1 MDRDMRIKRQREFLI
16 QAAYWLIW
24 LCVVVVIIKCVG
36 SVLLPFV
43 IAFVV
48 AWGLSF
54 PVDYI
59 AEKGHLNRSFVSV
72 VVVALFYVLIA
83 AGIYLLGSRVIA
95 LLQEFYTEITYFW
108 SGTMIPMIQ
117 RCCGWLNAFL
127 QGTDVAMRQTADAAS
142 VDVVSRTGEMLSG
155 VSGKVISGVSDVAL
169 YIPGVCM
176 NILIGVIATVFM
188 ELEFHE
194 IWEFLGR
201 QIPERWKKNVTE
213 IQAYT
218 FGMLKKCIFSYILI
232 FGMTYVELSAG
243 FLLLG
248 IDGAF
253 TIAFIVAFL
262 DILPV
267 LGTGTVLLP
276 WMIIAIT
283 SGNLQVGIGLLVL
296 YLVITVVRNIVEPRL
311 VGSQM
316 GLSPVVM
323 LPCMILGLHF
333 LGILGLFFVPY
344 GVAFAKSLN
353 DRGVIHIFKTKSEE
367 EESTRNV

>member
-1 MDRDMRIKRQREFLI
+1 MDRDMRVKRQKEFLI

-24 LCVVVVIIKCVG
+24 ICVAVVLIKCAG

-43 IAFVV
+43 AAFVV

-54 PVDYI
+54 PVDHI
-59 AEKGHLNRSFVSV
+59 AEKLHLSRSFVSV
-72 VVVALFYVLIA
+72 AVVLLFYLLIA

-95 LLQEFYTEITYFW
+95 LVQEFYAEITYFW
-108 SGTMIPMIQ
+108 NGTMIPMI
-117 RCCGWLNAFL
+117 RACCGWLN
-127 QGTDVAMRQTADAAS
+127 GVWQTADITAAEA
-142 VDVVSRTGEMLSG
+142 VNQAGEMLSG
-155 VSGKVISGVSDVAL
+155 VSVKVINGVSDMAFN
-169 YIPGVCM
+169 IPSVCM
-176 NILIGVIATVFM
+176 NILIAVIATVFT

-194 IWEFLGR
+194 IWDFLER
-201 QIPERWKKNVTE
+201 QIPKRWQKAVTE

-218 FGMLKKCIFSYILI
+218 LGMLRKCIFSYAFIC
-232 FGMTYVELSAG
+232 GMTYAELVVG
-243 FLLLG
+243 FLLLR

-253 TIAFIVAFL
+253 TIALIIALL

-276 WMIIAIT
+276 WMIIAIA
-283 SGNLQVGIGLLVL
+283 SGNLRVGIGLLVL

-333 LGILGLFFVPY
+333 FGILGLFLVPY
-344 GVAFAKSLN
+344 GVAFVKSLN
-353 DRGVIHIFKTKSEE
+353 DRGIIHIFKT
-367 EESTRNV
+367 RPQ

>member
-1 MDRDMRIKRQREFLI
+1 MNRDMRIKRQKEFLI

-24 LCVVVVIIKCVG
+24 ICVAVGLIKCAG

-43 IAFVV
+43 AAFAV
-48 AWGLSF
+48 AWGLSR

-59 AEKGHLNRSFVSV
+59 AEKLHFNRGFVSV
-72 VVVALFYVLIA
+72 VIVVLFYLLIA

-95 LLQEFYTEITYFW
+95 LVQEFYTEITYFW
-108 SGTMIPMIQ
+108 SGTMIPMI
-117 RCCGWLNAFL
+117 RACCGWLN
-127 QGTDVAMRQTADAAS
+127 GVWQTADITAAEA
-142 VDVVSRTGEMLSG
+142 VNQAGEMLSG
-155 VSGKVISGVSDVAL
+155 VSVKVINGVSDMAFN
-169 YIPGVCM
+169 IPSVCM
-176 NILIGVIATVFM
+176 NILIAVIATVFT

-194 IWEFLGR
+194 IRDFLRR
-201 QIPERWKKNVTE
+201 QIPKRWQKAVAE
-213 IQAYT
+213 IQGYT
-218 FGMLKKCIFSYILI
+218 VEMLRKCVFSYAFICA
-232 FGMTYVELSAG
+232 MTYAELAAG
-243 FLLLG
+243 FLLLR

-253 TIAFIVAFL
+253 TIALIIALL

-276 WMIIAIT
+276 WMIIAIA
-283 SGNLQVGIGLLVL
+283 SGNLRVGIGLLVL

-333 LGILGLFFVPY
+333 FGILGLFFVPY
-344 GVAFAKSLN
+344 GVAFVKSLN
-353 DRGVIHIFKTKSEE
+353 DRGIIHIFKTKAS
-367 EESTRNV
+367 

>member
-1 MDRDMRIKRQREFLI
+1 MDRDVRIRRQKEFLI
-16 QAAYWLIW
+16 QTAYWLVW
-24 LCVVVVIIKCVG
+24 FLAVVVIIKCVG

-43 IAFVV
+43 AAFVV

-59 AEKGHLNRSFVSV
+59 AEKGHLNRGFVSV
-72 VVVALFYVLIA
+72 VAVAFFYILIA

-95 LLQEFYTEITYFW
+95 LVQEFYAEITCFW
-108 SGTMIPMIQ
+108 SGTMIPAIQ
-117 RCCGWLNAFL
+117 TCCGWLNSFL
-127 QGTDVAMRQTADAAS
+127 QGADVAMHQTADIAS
-142 VDVVSRTGEMLSG
+142 AEVVSQAGEMLSG

-176 NILIGVIATVFM
+176 NIVIAVIATVFM

-201 QIPERWKKNVTE
+201 QIPERSRNTVTE
-213 IQAYT
+213 IQVYT
-218 FGMLKKCIFSYILI
+218 LGMLKKCIFSYILI
-232 FGMTYVELSAG
+232 FGMTYVELAVG
-243 FLLLG
+243 FLLLR

-253 TIAFIVAFL
+253 TIAFMVAVL

-267 LGTGTVLLP
+267 LGTGTILLP
-276 WMIIAIT
+276 WMIIAAA
-283 SGNLQVGIGLLVL
+283 SGNLRVGIGILVL

-333 LGILGLFFVPY
+333 FGILGLFLIPY
-344 GVAFAKSLN
+344 GVAFVKSLN
-353 DRGVIHIFKTKSEE
+353 DRGVIHIFKTKS
-367 EESTRNV
+367 

>member
-1 MDRDMRIKRQREFLI
+1 MDRDMRVKRQKEFLI

-24 LCVVVVIIKCVG
+24 ICVAVVLIKCAG

-43 IAFVV
+43 AAFVV

-59 AEKGHLNRSFVSV
+59 AEKLHLRRSFVSV
-72 VVVALFYVLIA
+72 VIVVLFYVLIA
-83 AGIYLLGSRVIA
+83 AGIYLLGSRVIV
-95 LLQEFYTEITYFW
+95 LVQEFYAEITYFW
-108 SGTMIPMIQ
+108 SGTMIPMI
-117 RCCGWLNAFL
+117 RVCCGWLNGVL
-127 QGTDVAMRQTADAAS
+127 QTADITAAEA
-142 VDVVSRTGEMLSG
+142 VNQAGEMLSG
-155 VSGKVISGVSDVAL
+155 VSVKVINGVSDMAFN
-169 YIPGVCM
+169 IPSVCM
-176 NILIGVIATVFM
+176 NILIAVIATVFT

-194 IWEFLGR
+194 IWDFLKR
-201 QIPERWKKNVTE
+201 QIPKRWQKAVTE

-218 FGMLKKCIFSYILI
+218 LGMLRKCIFSYAFIC
-232 FGMTYVELSAG
+232 GMTYAELVVG
-243 FLLLG
+243 FLLLR

-253 TIAFIVAFL
+253 TIALIIALL

-276 WMIIAIT
+276 WMIIAIA
-283 SGNLQVGIGLLVL
+283 SGNLRVGIGLLVL

-333 LGILGLFFVPY
+333 FGFLGLFLVPY
-344 GVAFAKSLN
+344 GVAFVKSLN
-353 DRGVIHIFKTKSEE
+353 DRGIIHIFKMKQ
-367 EESTRNV
+367 